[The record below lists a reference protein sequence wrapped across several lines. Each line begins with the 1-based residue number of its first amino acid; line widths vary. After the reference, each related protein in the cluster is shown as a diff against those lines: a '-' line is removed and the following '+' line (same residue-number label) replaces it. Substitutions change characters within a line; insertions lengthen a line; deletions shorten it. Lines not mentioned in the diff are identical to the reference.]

1 MSFDSWIGPVIIAA
15 TIAGL
20 VNVLGWFVS
29 NWRDRAAEGRR
40 RQEKQNDICTALLA
54 ESVHYRDGLE
64 YFDLNALWE
73 TVAGEMEEDASY
85 LPFIPSER
93 NDTIFRAI
101 VSNIHILPEAVIMSV
116 ARYYNQI
123 FAVEAIIDDLRSD
136 AMKTEG
142 QEKRISIYTD
152 YISLKKQS
160 LADGISAIDAL
171 ETHLSVA
178 GSRPSAAHGG
188 RR

>member
-1 MSFDSWIGPVIIAA
+1 MSFDVWIGPVIIAA
-15 TIAGL
+15 AIAGL

-29 NWRDRAAEGRR
+29 SWRDRTAEDRR

-54 ESVHYRDGLE
+54 EIAHYRDGLE
-64 YFDLNALWE
+64 YFDLDSLWE
-73 TVAGEMEEDASY
+73 GVVGEMEADETY

-123 FAVEAIIDDLRSD
+123 FAVEAIIEDMRSAD
-136 AMKTEG
+136 MKSEG

-160 LADGISAIDAL
+160 LADGMAAIEAL
-171 ETHLSVA
+171 EAHLSVA
-178 GSRPSAAHGG
+178 GARPPAAHGG